1 MSVELPQLDIPSS
14 PDERDQF
21 EKYVRDLSRDQIHK
35 SLNQITKLLQIYD
48 QTGEAPPVLQ
58 MMKAVLQAQ
67 LDSRQSS

>member
-1 MSVELPQLDIPSS
+1 MELPQLDIPSS

-48 QTGEAPPVLQ
+48 QTGKAPPVLQ

>member
-1 MSVELPQLDIPSS
+1 MELPQLDIPSS

>member
-1 MSVELPQLDIPSS
+1 VELPQLDIPSS

>member
-1 MSVELPQLDIPSS
+1 LSVELPQLDIPSS

>member
-1 MSVELPQLDIPSS
+1 MELPQLDIPSS

-58 MMKAVLQAQ
+58 MMKTVLQAE
-67 LDSRQSS
+67 LDSRQPS

>member
-1 MSVELPQLDIPSS
+1 MELPQLDIPSS

-35 SLNQITKLLQIYD
+35 SLNQITKFLQIYD

>member
-1 MSVELPQLDIPSS
+1 VELPQLDIPSS

-58 MMKAVLQAQ
+58 MMKAVLQTQ
-67 LDSRQSS
+67 LDSHQSS

>member
-1 MSVELPQLDIPSS
+1 MELPQLDIPSS

-58 MMKAVLQAQ
+58 MMKAVLQTQ
-67 LDSRQSS
+67 LDSHQSS

>member
-1 MSVELPQLDIPSS
+1 MELPQLDIPSS

-35 SLNQITKLLQIYD
+35 SLNQITKLLQIYV